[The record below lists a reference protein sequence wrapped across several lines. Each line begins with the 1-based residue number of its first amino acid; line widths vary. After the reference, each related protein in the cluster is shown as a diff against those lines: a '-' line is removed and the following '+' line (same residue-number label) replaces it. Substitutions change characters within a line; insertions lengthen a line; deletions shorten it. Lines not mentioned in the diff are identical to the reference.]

1 MYLFSIDHFIG
12 QFILNKNSF
21 LFISLKLN
29 LPQFHFSLGWDSS
42 YWRHRVLCYWREAA
56 DASGEDKEV
65 CVMLR
70 FHNSRTCCQNL
81 LQPNPAHLTLK
92 GSHNVHAAGTTV
104 CHPVLWLTAFQI
116 AEGTTEAAPDC
127 VMKLWNS
134 LNNSGYSWGTA
145 CGSKNTTTP
154 LWPVNFNILNPPS
167 FLTFHADSSLPTLT
181 PCTILL
187 KSTKTSVSL
196 CLLNAQSFKV

>member
-1 MYLFSIDHFIG
+1 MGLLLLTSQSTLLLKRSCWRIRRGQRSMCDAPFSQQSYL
-12 QFILNKNSF
+12 
-21 LFISLKLN
+21 
-29 LPQFHFSLGWDSS
+29 LPKS
-42 YWRHRVLCYWREAA
+42 
-56 DASGEDKEV
+56 
-65 CVMLR
+65 
-70 FHNSRTCCQNL
+70 
-81 LQPNPAHLTLK
+81 AHLTLK

-154 LWPVNFNILNPPS
+154 LWPVIFNIMNPPS